1 MASEE
6 IRFVYIC
13 NRAPSEVVLAGS
25 NMMMFL
31 FQNCI
36 VIHLTIIDH
45 LCFLDAV
52 LAAGDTK
59 QGTLSLHW

>member
-13 NRAPSEVVLAGS
+13 NRAPSEVVRAGS
-25 NMMMFL
+25 DMIIFL
-31 FQNCI
+31 FQNGI
-36 VIHLTIIDH
+36 AIHLTIIDH

-59 QGTLSLHW
+59 

>member
-6 IRFVYIC
+6 IRFAYIC
-13 NRAPSEVVLAGS
+13 NRAPSDVVRAGS
-25 NMMMFL
+25 DMIIFL
-31 FQNCI
+31 FQNGI
-36 VIHLTIIDH
+36 VIRLTIIDH

-59 QGTLSLHW
+59 